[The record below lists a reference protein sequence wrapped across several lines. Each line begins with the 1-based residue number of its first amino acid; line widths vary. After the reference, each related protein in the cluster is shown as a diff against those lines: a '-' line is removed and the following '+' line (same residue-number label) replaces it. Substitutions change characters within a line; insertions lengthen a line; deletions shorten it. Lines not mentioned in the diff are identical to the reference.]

1 MTVNVGIGVEYA
13 YDLDYGKPE
22 ELWHVSPYAR
32 LNFNHYSRRPLE
44 SMVQVFL
51 TAVLAVIVII
61 MPKGSWAYPLT
72 AVRVRAVMAFAW
84 VISVS

>member
-1 MTVNVGIGVEYA
+1 
-13 YDLDYGKPE
+13 
-22 ELWHVSPYAR
+22 
-32 LNFNHYSRRPLE
+32 
-44 SMVQVFL
+44 MVQVFL
-51 TAVLAVIVII
+51 TAVLAAIVII